1 MGRKIA
7 IVGTTTSLVDAPYDD
22 EDWEIWGL
30 NGAYKAMKRW
40 DRWFDMHDLSI
51 LKIHHDPEYFNFLE
65 KAGNK
70 LTMNNEYDEY
80 PEAEVF
86 PFQELVDKY
95 RRYFTNTISWLI
107 AYALEQDDIEEIAI
121 WGVNMAQDTEY
132 AKQRPSCEYFLGI
145 AEGRGIKVTIPDA
158 SEMLKASHLY
168 GWEPV
173 PAFIAKIPDKQKELK
188 LNYEDVLRNLEVS
201 KRELYH
207 INGYLQGMKE
217 MHDIQEKSKKADIE
231 GFKNGKGAEYGKKAS
246 ILDKEINQLLD
257 KKAYWQGAQDLMQ
270 YYVVNWG

>member
-7 IVGTTTSLVDAPYDD
+7 IVGTTTSLADAPYGD
-22 EDWEIWGL
+22 ESWELWGL
-30 NGAYKAMKRW
+30 NGAYKAMRRW

-51 LKIHHDPEYFNFLE
+51 LKIHHDPEYFDFL
-65 KAGNK
+65 KAAGSKLSMNK
-70 LTMNNEYDEY
+70 EYDEY

-95 RRYFTNTISWLI
+95 GRYFTNTISWLI
-107 AYALEQDDIEEIAI
+107 AHALEQDDVEEIGI

-145 AEGRGIKVTIPDA
+145 AEGRGIKVTIPAA

-168 GWEPV
+168 GWEPL
-173 PAFIAKIPDKQKELK
+173 PGMIAKIPDKQRELK
-188 LNYEDVLRNLEVS
+188 LNYEDVLRNLESS
-201 KRELYH
+201 KGKLYH
-207 INGYLQGMKE
+207 INGYLQGMHE
-217 MHDIQEKSKKADIE
+217 MYGILNKGKKKDIQ
-231 GFKNGKGAEYGKKAS
+231 GFKDGKAAECKNEAS
-246 ILDKEINQLLD
+246 NLDKEINQLLD